1 MARSVEALVNA
12 NMLRWAR
19 RSAGF
24 ELDTAAKKIG
34 VSPDRLSSWETGA
47 SRPTIKQLF
56 TLSNVYKR
64 PANAFYL
71 SEIPSQPTLQ
81 YQGDYR
87 RLPGV
92 AEDKQSP
99 NLVFALRRAEYRR
112 NIAIDLHQEL
122 DLEIPQLPFLL
133 DINDDIEA
141 AANQVRA
148 FLDVPDEVQMTLWR
162 SPNDA
167 LNGWREALERVGTL
181 VFQASRI
188 ALSEM
193 RAISIS
199 ERPLPYI
206 LLNSAD
212 TPNGRIFSLLHE
224 FVHVVLENGERT
236 DSTKPAET
244 QKVEVFCNAV
254 ASAILMPEH
263 LVTQTLSQQKTPDWD
278 NPELIRVS
286 AEALNVSREAFVR
299 RLVTLH
305 YVGEQV
311 YRRMRRQFQ
320 EEYRALQEQK
330 KAEKSSGGPSPHVR
344 AVSAAGYLFSQLV
357 LSSLASGKITTKDAS
372 DFFEASAKHLPSI
385 ERLLERRQATPKERR

>member
-1 MARSVEALVNA
+1 MARSVEALINSQ
-12 NMLRWAR
+12 MLRWAR
-19 RSAGF
+19 SSAGF

-34 VSPDRLSSWETGA
+34 VSPDRLSSWEEGV

-71 SEIPSQPTLQ
+71 SEIPSQPTLE

-99 NLVFALRRAEYRR
+99 SLVFALRRAEYRR

-122 DLEIPQLPFLL
+122 GLKLPQLPFML
-133 DINDDIEA
+133 DINDDIEVA
-141 AANQVRA
+141 AHQIRE
-148 FLDVPDEVQMTLWR
+148 FLDVPDEVQTTLWR
-162 SPNDA
+162 SSNTA

-199 ERPLPYI
+199 ARPLPYI

-212 TPNGRIFSLLHE
+212 APNGRIFSLLHE
-224 FVHVVLENGERT
+224 FVHVVLKNGVRT
-236 DSTKPAET
+236 DSTKPAEV

-254 ASAILMPEH
+254 ASAVLMPEH
-263 LVTQTLSQQKTPDWD
+263 LVSQTLDQQKGYAWD
-278 NPELIRVS
+278 NPEFIRVS
-286 AEALNVSREAFVR
+286 AEALNVSSEAFVR
-299 RLVTLH
+299 RLVMLH
-305 YVGEQV
+305 YVDEQV
-311 YRRMRRQFQ
+311 YRRMRYQFQ
-320 EEYRALQEQK
+320 EEYRSLQEK
-330 KAEKSSGGPSPHVR
+330 KKTEKSGGGPLPHVR
-344 AVSAAGYLFSQLV
+344 AVSSAGYLFSQLV

-385 ERLLERRQATPKERR
+385 ERLLTRRQTTMKEHN